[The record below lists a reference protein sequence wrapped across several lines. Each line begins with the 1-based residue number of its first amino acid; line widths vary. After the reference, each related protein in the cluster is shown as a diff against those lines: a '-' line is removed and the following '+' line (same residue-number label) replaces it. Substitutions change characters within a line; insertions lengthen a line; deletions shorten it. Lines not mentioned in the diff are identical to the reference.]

1 MCGVLTMSDGKVI
14 TLPSKSPVQEA
25 IKRLGVD
32 AGALYEPV
40 ILIELK
46 RIRAKD
52 PAAWARIRQQV
63 KDTKVLSMMD
73 FDRLTAQDDEEKV
86 SAGGGIFPEVEP
98 WPTQV
103 AGTELLDDIAQAIK
117 RYVIA
122 DVATIQAAALWS
134 TFTWLIDSV
143 QVAPIAN
150 ITAPEKRC
158 GKSIMLTT
166 LGNLVNRKLQVSNI
180 APAALFRSIELW
192 SPTLLIDEVDAF
204 LRDNEE
210 ARGILNAGFTR
221 DSAVVIRCVG
231 DDHMPTPFRVWG
243 AKALCGI
250 GKIADTLADRSIPL
264 RLRRKLP
271 GEQTEVLRHS
281 DPDMWAN
288 LRSRMMRFA
297 QDNAEQIAKAR
308 PATIKGLNDRA
319 NDCWEPL
326 LAIAEAAGGEWPAIA
341 RQAARTL
348 HDAEDSAPSVG
359 VELLTDIKTILD
371 TKQAS
376 KMFSATLLEE
386 LMADDEAP
394 WPTWNR
400 GKPMTARQLST
411 KLGEFGIKSKDIRI
425 GTTNKKGYDRAD
437 FSEAFTRY
445 LSAVTPAVSATARQ
459 PSNHAAS
466 SDFPSAT
473 DQPNVADEKTLQAT
487 NYAGCRVVAD
497 ETPHPLEVEEE
508 YAAGPEEEEV

>member
-1 MCGVLTMSDGKVI
+1 MSDGKVI
-14 TLPSKSPVQEA
+14 TLPSKSPIQEA

-32 AGALYEPV
+32 AGALYEPTM
-40 ILIELK
+40 LIELK
-46 RIRAKD
+46 RTRAKD
-52 PAAWARIRQQV
+52 PSAWARLRQQV
-63 KDTKVLSMMD
+63 KDAKVLSMVD
-73 FDRLTAQDDEEKV
+73 FDRLTAQDDDEKV
-86 SAGGGIFPEVEP
+86 SSGSGIFPEVEP
-98 WPTQV
+98 WPTSV
-103 AGTELLDDIAQAIK
+103 NGVELLDDISQAIK
-117 RYVIA
+117 RHVIA
-122 DVATIQAAALWS
+122 DPATIQASALWV

-158 GKSIMLTT
+158 GKSIMLTA

-180 APAALFRSIELW
+180 GSAALFRAIELW

-204 LRDNEE
+204 LRENEE
-210 ARGILNAGFTR
+210 SRGILNAGFTR

-231 DDHMPTPFRVWG
+231 DDHIPTPFRVWG

-271 GEQTEVLRHS
+271 GEEVEVLRHS
-281 DPDMWAN
+281 DPELWAN

-297 QDNAEQIAKAR
+297 QDHAEQIGKAR
-308 PATIKGLNDRA
+308 PTTINGLNDRA

-326 LAIAEAAGGEWPAIA
+326 LAIAEAAGGDWPAVA
-341 RQAARTL
+341 RKAARTL
-348 HDAEDSAPSVG
+348 HDVEDDSPSVG

-371 TKQAS
+371 TKQAT
-376 KMFSATLLEE
+376 KMFSAALLDE

-437 FSEAFTRY
+437 FTEVFDRY
-445 LSAVTPAVSATARQ
+445 LSSVPPAVSATTRQ
-459 PSNHAAS
+459 PAKHVAS
-466 SDFPSAT
+466 SDISSAT
-473 DQPNVADEKTLQAT
+473 NTQPVADVKTPQAT
-487 NYAGCRVVAD
+487 EYKGCHAVAD
-497 ETPHPLEVEEE
+497 ETAPLLEGDDDGVDF
-508 YAAGPEEEEV
+508 

>member
-1 MCGVLTMSDGKVI
+1 MSDGKVI

-63 KDTKVLSMMD
+63 KDTKALSMTD
-73 FDRLTAQDDEEKV
+73 FDRLTAQDDEEKA

-98 WPTQV
+98 WPTPV

-122 DVATIQAAALWS
+122 DGATIQAAAMWA

-348 HDAEDSAPSVG
+348 HDVEDDSPSVG

-400 GKPMTARQLST
+400 GKPMTARQLAT
-411 KLGEFGIKSKDIRI
+411 KLAEFGIKSGTVRI
-425 GTTNKKGYDRAD
+425 GAVTKKGYSREQFLDV
-437 FSEAFTRY
+437 FGRY
-445 LSAVTPAVSATARQ
+445 LSTDTPVTSVTPSQATETGAY
-459 PSNHAAS
+459 
-466 SDFPSAT
+466 SDFLSVTPPPVVT
-473 DQPNVADEKTLQAT
+473 DEKVPEPLI
-487 NYAGCRVVAD
+487 YKGCDGVTDKAPR
-497 ETPHPLEVEEE
+497 PLEVEEE

>member
-1 MCGVLTMSDGKVI
+1 MSDGKVI
-14 TLPSKSPVQEA
+14 TLMSKSPVQEA
-25 IKRLGVD
+25 IKRLGSD
-32 AGALYEPV
+32 AGALYDPI
-40 ILIELK
+40 ILMELK
-46 RIRAKD
+46 RVRAKE
-52 PAAWARIRQQV
+52 PATWARIRQQV
-63 KDTKVLSMMD
+63 KDTKVLSMVD
-73 FDRLTAQDDEEKV
+73 FDRLTAQDDEEKY

-98 WPTQV
+98 WPSPV
-103 AGTELLDDIAQAIK
+103 AGAELLDDIAGAIR

-122 DVATIQAAALWS
+122 DAATIQAAALWA

-158 GKSIMLTT
+158 GKSIMLTA

-271 GEQTEVLRHS
+271 GESTEVLRHS
-281 DPDMWAN
+281 DPGLWVN

-297 QDNAEQIAKAR
+297 QDHAEQIGKAR
-308 PATIKGLNDRA
+308 PAIINGLNDRA

-326 LAIAEAAGGEWPAIA
+326 LAIAEAAGGEWPAVA
-341 RQAARTL
+341 RQAARSL
-348 HDAEDSAPSVG
+348 HEIEDDSPSVG
-359 VELLTDIKTILD
+359 VELLNDIKTILD
-371 TKQAS
+371 SKQAN
-376 KMFSATLLEE
+376 KMFSAALLEH

-425 GTTNKKGYDRAD
+425 GAINKKGYDRAD

-445 LSAVTPAVSATARQ
+445 LSAETAAAPATARQ
-459 PSNHAAS
+459 PNSHAAS
-466 SDFPSAT
+466 SDFSPAT
-473 DQPNVADEKTLQAT
+473 GFPRVADEKKLQAT
-487 NYAGCRVVAD
+487 DYAGCRVVAD
-497 ETPHPLEVEEE
+497 ESPLPLGVED
-508 YAAGPEEEEV
+508 AAGPEEEEV

>member
-1 MCGVLTMSDGKVI
+1 MSDGKVI
-14 TLPSKSPVQEA
+14 TLMSKSPVQEA
-25 IKRLGVD
+25 IKRLGTD
-32 AGALYEPV
+32 AGALYEPI
-40 ILIELK
+40 ILMELK
-46 RIRAKD
+46 RVRAKE
-52 PAAWARIRQQV
+52 PSAWARIRQQV
-63 KDTKVLSMMD
+63 KDTKVLSMVD
-73 FDRLTAQDDEEKV
+73 FDRLTAQDDEEK
-86 SAGGGIFPEVEP
+86 AATGGGIFPEVEP
-98 WPTQV
+98 WPSPV
-103 AGTELLDDIAQAIK
+103 AGAELLDDIAGAIK

-122 DVATIQAAALWS
+122 DAATIQAAALWA

-158 GKSIMLTT
+158 GKSIMLTA

-271 GEQTEVLRHS
+271 GEKTEVLRHS
-281 DPDMWAN
+281 DPDLWAN

-297 QDNAEQIAKAR
+297 QDNADQIGKAR
-308 PATIKGLNDRA
+308 PATINGLNDRA

-326 LAIAEAAGGEWPAIA
+326 LAIAETAGVEWPVIA
-341 RQAARTL
+341 RQAARAL
-348 HDAEDSAPSVG
+348 HEVEDDSPSVG
-359 VELLTDIKTILD
+359 VELLNDIKAILE
-371 TKQAS
+371 TKQAN
-376 KMFSATLLEE
+376 KMFSATLLEH

-425 GTTNKKGYDRAD
+425 GTTVKRGFDKSD
-437 FSEAFTRY
+437 FVEVWDRY
-445 LSAVTPAVSATARQ
+445 LASAPPLSSATALQ
-459 PSNHAAS
+459 PINHEAC
-466 SDFPSAT
+466 SDFSSAT
-473 DQPNVADEKTLQAT
+473 KGGHVADKKTPQAKHDE
-487 NYAGCRVVAD
+487 GCSAVAD
-497 ETPHPLEVEEE
+497 KTPFPQGVEDE

>member
-1 MCGVLTMSDGKVI
+1 MSDGKVI
-14 TLPSKSPVQEA
+14 TLMSKSPVQEA
-25 IKRLGVD
+25 IKRLGTD
-32 AGALYEPV
+32 AGALYEPI
-40 ILIELK
+40 ILMELK
-46 RIRAKD
+46 RVRAKE
-52 PAAWARIRQQV
+52 PSAWARIRQQV
-63 KDTKVLSMMD
+63 KDTKVLSMVD
-73 FDRLTAQDDEEKV
+73 FDRLTAQDDEEK
-86 SAGGGIFPEVEP
+86 AATGGGIFPEVEP
-98 WPTQV
+98 WSVPV
-103 AGTELLDDIAQAIK
+103 AGAELLDDIASAIK

-122 DVATIQAAALWS
+122 DAATIQAAALWA

-158 GKSIMLTT
+158 GKSIMLTA

-271 GEQTEVLRHS
+271 GEKTEVLRHS
-281 DPDMWAN
+281 DPDLWAN

-297 QDNAEQIAKAR
+297 QDNADQIGKAR
-308 PATIKGLNDRA
+308 PATINGLNDRA

-326 LAIAEAAGGEWPAIA
+326 LAIAETAGVEWPVIA
-341 RQAARTL
+341 RQAARAL
-348 HDAEDSAPSVG
+348 HEVEDDSPSVG
-359 VELLTDIKTILD
+359 VELLNDIKAILD
-371 TKQAS
+371 TTQAT
-376 KMFSATLLEE
+376 KVFSATLLDL

-400 GKPMTARQLST
+400 GKPMTARQLAT
-411 KLGEFGIKSKDIRI
+411 KLSEFGIKSGTVRI
-425 GTTNKKGYDRAD
+425 GTLTKKGYSREQFLDV
-437 FSEAFTRY
+437 FGRY
-445 LSAVTPAVSATARQ
+445 LAADTPSATVTTSQ
-459 PSNHAAS
+459 LSKSAAS
-466 SDFPSAT
+466 SNFSSVTGAIT
-473 DQPNVADEKTLQAT
+473 VTDEKNVQSTD
-487 NYAGCRVVAD
+487 YRGCDGVTVGL
-497 ETPHPLEVEEE
+497 PLPQGVEDE

>member
-1 MCGVLTMSDGKVI
+1 MSDGRVI
-14 TLPSKSPVQEA
+14 SLSSKSPVQEA
-25 IKRLGVD
+25 IKRLGAD
-32 AGALYEPV
+32 AGSLYEPV

-52 PAAWARIRQQV
+52 LAAWARIRQQV
-63 KDTKVLSMMD
+63 KDTKVLAMVE

-86 SAGGGIFPEVEP
+86 SVGAGIFPEVEP
-98 WPTQV
+98 WPTHV
-103 AGTELLDDIAQAIK
+103 EGIELLDDIAQAIK
-117 RYVIA
+117 RFVIA
-122 DVATIQAAALWS
+122 DSATIQAGALWA

-166 LGNLVNRKLQVSNI
+166 LGNLVSRKLQVSNI

-271 GEQTEVLRHS
+271 GEEVEVLRHS
-281 DPDMWAN
+281 DPELWAG
-288 LRSRMMRFA
+288 LRSRMMRFS
-297 QDNAEQIAKAR
+297 QDHAEQIGKAR
-308 PATIKGLNDRA
+308 PATINGLNDRA

-326 LAIAEAAGGEWPAIA
+326 LAIAEAAGGEWPSIA
-341 RQAARTL
+341 RQAARAL
-348 HDAEDSAPSVG
+348 HDVEDDSPSVG
-359 VELLTDIKTILD
+359 VELLTDIKTIFE
-371 TKQAS
+371 TKQTT
-376 KMFSATLLEE
+376 KIFSATLLEE

-400 GKPMTARQLST
+400 GKPMAARQLST

-425 GTTNKKGYDRAD
+425 GTTNKKGYDRVD
-437 FSEAFTRY
+437 FTEVFDRY
-445 LSAVTPAVSATARQ
+445 LSSVPPTASATTRQ
-459 PSNHAAS
+459 PAKTAAS
-466 SDFPSAT
+466 SGISSAT
-473 DQPNVADEKTLQAT
+473 SNHSVADVNTPQITEYK
-487 NYAGCRVVAD
+487 GCHAVAD
-497 ETPHPLEVEEE
+497 GTRPELEDDDDGVEI
-508 YAAGPEEEEV
+508 

>member
-1 MCGVLTMSDGKVI
+1 MSDGKVI
-14 TLPSKSPVQEA
+14 TLMSKSPVQEA
-25 IKRLGVD
+25 IKRLASD
-32 AGALYEPV
+32 AGALYEPI
-40 ILIELK
+40 ILMELK
-46 RIRAKD
+46 RVRAKE
-52 PAAWARIRQQV
+52 PATWARIRQQV
-63 KDTKVLSMMD
+63 KDTKVLSMVD
-73 FDRLTAQDDEEKV
+73 FDRLTAQDDEEKA
-86 SAGGGIFPEVEP
+86 SAGGGIFPEVES
-98 WPTQV
+98 WPSPV
-103 AGTELLDDIAQAIK
+103 AGAELLDDIAGAIR

-122 DVATIQAAALWS
+122 DAATIQAAALWA

-158 GKSIMLTT
+158 GKSIMLTA

-271 GEQTEVLRHS
+271 GEATEVLRHS
-281 DPDMWAN
+281 DPDLWTN

-297 QDNAEQIAKAR
+297 QDHAEQIGKAR
-308 PATIKGLNDRA
+308 PATISGLNDRA

-326 LAIAEAAGGEWPAIA
+326 LAIAEAAGGEWPAVA
-341 RQAARTL
+341 RQAARSL
-348 HDAEDSAPSVG
+348 HEIEDDSPSVG
-359 VELLTDIKTILD
+359 VELLNDIKTILD
-371 TKQAS
+371 SKQAN
-376 KMFSATLLEE
+376 KMFSAALLEH

-425 GTTNKKGYDRAD
+425 GAINKKGYDRAD

-445 LSAVTPAVSATARQ
+445 LSAETAAACATARQ
-459 PSNHAAS
+459 PNGHAAS
-466 SDFPSAT
+466 SDFSPAT
-473 DQPNVADEKTLQAT
+473 GFPRVADEKKLQAT
-487 NYAGCRVVAD
+487 DYAGCRVVAN
-497 ETPHPLEVEEE
+497 ETPLPLGVED
-508 YAAGPEEEEV
+508 AAGPEEEEV

>member
-1 MCGVLTMSDGKVI
+1 MSNEKILTI
-14 TLPSKSPVQEA
+14 TSKSPIQEA
-25 IKRLGVD
+25 IKRLAVD
-32 AGALYEPV
+32 AGAMYEPS

-46 RIRAKD
+46 RTRAKD
-52 PAAWARIRQQV
+52 PSAWARLRQQV
-63 KDTKVLSMMD
+63 KDTKVLSMVD
-73 FDRLTAQDDEEKV
+73 FDRLTAHDDDEKA
-86 SAGGGIFPEVEP
+86 STGGGIFPEVRP
-98 WPTQV
+98 WATKVEGAQ
-103 AGTELLDDIAQAIK
+103 LLDDISQAIK
-117 RYVIA
+117 RHVIA
-122 DVATIQAAALWS
+122 DPETIQATALWA

-180 APAALFRSIELW
+180 ASAALFRSIELW
-192 SPTLLIDEVDAF
+192 APTLLIDEVDAF

-264 RLRRKLP
+264 RLRRRLP
-271 GEQTEVLRHS
+271 GEDVEVLRHS
-281 DPDMWAN
+281 DPALWAN
-288 LRSRMMRFA
+288 LRARMMRFA
-297 QDNAEQIAKAR
+297 QDNAEQIGNAR
-308 PATIKGLNDRA
+308 PVIIKGLNDRA

-326 LAIAEAAGGEWPAIA
+326 LAIAEAAGGDWPTTA
-341 RQAARTL
+341 RHAARAL
-348 HDAEDSAPSVG
+348 HDVEDDSPSVG
-359 VELLTDIKTILD
+359 VELLMDIKVIFD
-371 TKQAS
+371 TKQAT
-376 KMFSATLLEE
+376 KIFSATLLDE

-425 GTTNKKGYDRAD
+425 GITVKRGFDKAD
-437 FSEAFTRY
+437 FVEVWNRY
-445 LSAVTPAVSATARQ
+445 LASVPPVTSATALQ
-459 PSNHAAS
+459 PSKTGAY
-466 SDFPSAT
+466 SDVSNAT
-473 DQPNVADEKTLQAT
+473 DSNSVADEKSL
-487 NYAGCRVVAD
+487 NPPEYKGCSAVAD
-497 ETPHPLEVEEE
+497 ETPPVLGVDEEDL
-508 YAAGPEEEEV
+508 

>member
-1 MCGVLTMSDGKVI
+1 MSDGKVI
-14 TLPSKSPVQEA
+14 TLMSKSPVQEA
-25 IKRLGVD
+25 IKRLGSD
-32 AGALYEPV
+32 AGALYEPI
-40 ILIELK
+40 ILMELK
-46 RIRAKD
+46 RVRAKE
-52 PAAWARIRQQV
+52 PATWARIRQQV
-63 KDTKVLSMMD
+63 KDTKVLSMVD
-73 FDRLTAQDDEEKV
+73 FDRLTAQDDEEKA
-86 SAGGGIFPEVEP
+86 SAGGGIFPEVES
-98 WPTQV
+98 WPSPV
-103 AGTELLDDIAQAIK
+103 AGAELLDDIAGAIR

-122 DVATIQAAALWS
+122 DAATIQAAALWA

-158 GKSIMLTT
+158 GKSIMLTA

-271 GEQTEVLRHS
+271 GESTEVLRHS
-281 DPDMWAN
+281 DPDLWTS

-297 QDNAEQIAKAR
+297 QDHAERIGKAR
-308 PATIKGLNDRA
+308 PATINGLNDRA

-341 RQAARTL
+341 RQAARSL
-348 HDAEDSAPSVG
+348 HEIEDDSPSVG
-359 VELLTDIKTILD
+359 VELLNDIKTILD
-371 TKQAS
+371 TKQAN
-376 KMFSATLLEE
+376 KMFSATLLEH

-425 GTTNKKGYDRAD
+425 GTINKKGYDRAD

-445 LSAVTPAVSATARQ
+445 LSAETPTASATARQ
-459 PSNHAAS
+459 PNSHAAS
-466 SDFPSAT
+466 SDFSPAT
-473 DQPNVADEKTLQAT
+473 GLPRVADEKTLQAKD
-487 NYAGCRVVAD
+487 YAGCRVVAD
-497 ETPHPLEVEEE
+497 ETPLSLGVED
-508 YAAGPEEEEV
+508 AAGPEEEEV

>member
-1 MCGVLTMSDGKVI
+1 MSDGKVI
-14 TLPSKSPVQEA
+14 TLMSKSPVQEA
-25 IKRLGVD
+25 IKRLGTD
-32 AGALYEPV
+32 AGALYEPI
-40 ILIELK
+40 ILMELK
-46 RIRAKD
+46 RVRAKE
-52 PAAWARIRQQV
+52 PSAWARIRQQV
-63 KDTKVLSMMD
+63 KDTKVLSMVD
-73 FDRLTAQDDEEKV
+73 FDRLTAQDDEEK
-86 SAGGGIFPEVEP
+86 AATGGGIFPEVEP
-98 WPTQV
+98 WPSPV
-103 AGTELLDDIAQAIK
+103 AGAELLDDIAGAIK

-122 DVATIQAAALWS
+122 DAATIQAAALWA

-158 GKSIMLTT
+158 GKSIMLTA

-271 GEQTEVLRHS
+271 GEKTEVLRHS
-281 DPDMWAN
+281 DPDLWAN

-297 QDNAEQIAKAR
+297 QDNADQIGKAR
-308 PATIKGLNDRA
+308 PATINGLNDRA

-326 LAIAEAAGGEWPAIA
+326 LAIAETAGVEWPVIA
-341 RQAARTL
+341 RQAARAL
-348 HDAEDSAPSVG
+348 HEVEDDSPSVG
-359 VELLTDIKTILD
+359 VELLNDIKAILE
-371 TKQAS
+371 TKQAN
-376 KMFSATLLEE
+376 KMFSATLLEH

-425 GTTNKKGYDRAD
+425 GTTVKRGFDKSD
-437 FSEAFTRY
+437 FVEVWDRY
-445 LSAVTPAVSATARQ
+445 LASAPPLSSATALQ
-459 PSNHAAS
+459 PINHEAC
-466 SDFPSAT
+466 SDFSSAT
-473 DQPNVADEKTLQAT
+473 KGGHVADKKTPQAKHDE
-487 NYAGCRVVAD
+487 GCSAVAD
-497 ETPHPLEVEEE
+497 NHPLPQGVEDE

>member
-1 MCGVLTMSDGKVI
+1 MSDGKVI
-14 TLPSKSPVQEA
+14 TLMSKSPVQEA
-25 IKRLGVD
+25 IKRLASD
-32 AGALYEPV
+32 AGALYEPI
-40 ILIELK
+40 ILMELK
-46 RIRAKD
+46 RVRAKE
-52 PAAWARIRQQV
+52 PATWARIRQQV
-63 KDTKVLSMMD
+63 KDTKVLSMVD
-73 FDRLTAQDDEEKV
+73 FDRLTAQDDEEKA
-86 SAGGGIFPEVEP
+86 SAGGGIFPEVES
-98 WPTQV
+98 WPSPV
-103 AGTELLDDIAQAIK
+103 AGAELLDDIAGAIR

-122 DVATIQAAALWS
+122 DAATIQAAALWA

-158 GKSIMLTT
+158 GKSIMLTA

-271 GEQTEVLRHS
+271 GESTEVLRHS
-281 DPDMWAN
+281 DPGLWAN

-297 QDNAEQIAKAR
+297 QDHAEQIGKAR
-308 PATIKGLNDRA
+308 PATIHGLNDRA

-326 LAIAEAAGGEWPAIA
+326 LAIAEAAGGEWPAVA
-341 RQAARTL
+341 RQAARSL
-348 HDAEDSAPSVG
+348 HEIEDDSPSVG
-359 VELLTDIKTILD
+359 VELLNDIKTILD
-371 TKQAS
+371 SKQAN
-376 KMFSATLLEE
+376 KMFSASLLEH

-425 GTTNKKGYDRAD
+425 GAINKKGYDRAD

-445 LSAVTPAVSATARQ
+445 LSAETAAASATARQ
-459 PSNHAAS
+459 PNGHADS
-466 SDFPSAT
+466 SDFFPAT
-473 DQPNVADEKTLQAT
+473 GLPRVADEKKLQAT
-487 NYAGCRVVAD
+487 DYAGCRVVAD
-497 ETPHPLEVEEE
+497 ETPLPLGVED
-508 YAAGPEEEEV
+508 AAGPEEEEV

>member
-1 MCGVLTMSDGKVI
+1 MSDGKVI
-14 TLPSKSPVQEA
+14 TLMSKSPVQEA
-25 IKRLGVD
+25 IKRLGSD
-32 AGALYEPV
+32 AGALYEPI
-40 ILIELK
+40 ILMELK
-46 RIRAKD
+46 RVRAKE
-52 PAAWARIRQQV
+52 PASWARIRQQV
-63 KDTKVLSMMD
+63 KDTKALSMVD
-73 FDRLTAQDDEEKV
+73 FDRLTAQDDEEKA
-86 SAGGGIFPEVEP
+86 SAGGGIFPEVES
-98 WPTQV
+98 WPSPV
-103 AGTELLDDIAQAIK
+103 AGAELLDDIAGAIR

-122 DVATIQAAALWS
+122 DAATIQAAALWA

-158 GKSIMLTT
+158 GKSIMLTA

-271 GEQTEVLRHS
+271 GESTEVLRHS
-281 DPDMWAN
+281 DPDLWTS

-297 QDNAEQIAKAR
+297 QDHAERIGKAR
-308 PATIKGLNDRA
+308 PATINGLNDRA

-341 RQAARTL
+341 RQAARSL
-348 HDAEDSAPSVG
+348 HEIEDDSPSVG
-359 VELLTDIKTILD
+359 VELLNDIKTILD
-371 TKQAS
+371 TKQAN
-376 KMFSATLLEE
+376 KMFSATLLEH

-425 GTTNKKGYDRAD
+425 GTINKKGYDRAD

-445 LSAVTPAVSATARQ
+445 LSAETPTASATARQ
-459 PSNHAAS
+459 PNGHAAS
-466 SDFPSAT
+466 SDFSPAT
-473 DQPNVADEKTLQAT
+473 GLPRVADEKKLQAT
-487 NYAGCRVVAD
+487 DYAGCRAVAD
-497 ETPHPLEVEEE
+497 ETPLPLGVED
-508 YAAGPEEEEV
+508 AAGPEEEEV

>member
-1 MCGVLTMSDGKVI
+1 MSEGKIINLT
-14 TLPSKSPVQEA
+14 SKSPLQEA

-32 AGALYEPV
+32 AGALYEPA
-40 ILIELK
+40 ILAELK

-52 PAAWARIRQQV
+52 PSAWARLRQQV
-63 KDTKVLSMMD
+63 KDAKVLSMVD
-73 FDRLTAQDDEEKV
+73 FDRLTSQDDEEKV
-86 SAGGGIFPEVEP
+86 SSGGGIFPEVEP
-98 WPTQV
+98 WSAPV
-103 AGTELLDDIAQAIK
+103 KGAELLDDIAQAIK
-117 RYVIA
+117 RFVIA
-122 DVATIQAAALWS
+122 DTATIQASALWA
-134 TFTWLIDSV
+134 TFTWLIDNV

-271 GEQTEVLRHS
+271 GEEVAVLRHS
-281 DPDMWAN
+281 DPAMWAN

-297 QDNAEQIAKAR
+297 QDNGEQISKAR

-326 LAIAEAAGGEWPAIA
+326 LAIAEAAGGDWPSVA
-341 RQAARTL
+341 RQAARVL
-348 HDAEDSAPSVG
+348 HDVEDDSPSVG

-376 KMFSATLLEE
+376 KIFSATLLDE

-411 KLGEFGIKSKDIRI
+411 KLGEFGIKSKDVRI
-425 GTTNKKGYDRAD
+425 GTTVKRGFDKAD
-437 FSEAFTRY
+437 FLEVWNRY
-445 LSAVTPAVSATARQ
+445 LASVPPATSATALQ
-459 PSNHAAS
+459 PNKHGAF
-466 SDFPSAT
+466 SDFLSAT
-473 DQPNVADEKTLQAT
+473 EGDRVADRKTPQAT
-487 NYAGCRVVAD
+487 EYKACSTVAD
-497 ETPHPLEVEEE
+497 ETPPEPGVDEEDL
-508 YAAGPEEEEV
+508 

>member
-1 MCGVLTMSDGKVI
+1 MSDGKVI
-14 TLPSKSPVQEA
+14 SLPSKSPVQEA

-32 AGALYEPV
+32 AGALYEPAM
-40 ILIELK
+40 LIELK

-52 PAAWARIRQQV
+52 PSAWARIRQQV
-63 KDTKVLSMMD
+63 KDAKILSMVD
-73 FDRLTAQDDEEKV
+73 FDRLTAQEGDEKT
-86 SAGGGIFPEVEP
+86 SSGSGIFPEVAQ
-98 WPTQV
+98 WPKAV
-103 AGTELLDDIAQAIK
+103 NGVELLNDISQAIQ

-122 DVATIQAAALWS
+122 DPATIQASALWA

-143 QVAPIAN
+143 QVAPLAN

-180 APAALFRSIELW
+180 GSAALFRAIELW

-204 LRDNEE
+204 LRENEE
-210 ARGILNAGFTR
+210 SRGILNSGFTR
-221 DSAVVIRCVG
+221 DSATVIRCVG
-231 DDHMPTPFRVWG
+231 DDHIPTPFRVWG

-271 GEQTEVLRHS
+271 GEEVEVLRHS
-281 DPDMWAN
+281 DPAVWAS

-297 QDNAEQIAKAR
+297 QDNGERIAKAR

-326 LAIAEAAGGEWPAIA
+326 LAIAEAAGGDWPAVA

-348 HDAEDSAPSVG
+348 HDVEDDSPSVG

-371 TKQAS
+371 TKQAT
-376 KMFSATLLEE
+376 KMFSATLLDE
-386 LMADDEAP
+386 LMTDDEAP

-437 FSEAFTRY
+437 FTEVFDRY
-445 LSAVTPAVSATARQ
+445 LSTVPPVVSATARQ
-459 PSNHAAS
+459 PSKAGAS
-466 SDFPSAT
+466 SDIGAAT
-473 DQPNVADEKTLQAT
+473 RVQPVADEKSLQAT
-487 NYAGCRVVAD
+487 EYKGCRAVAD
-497 ETPHPLEVEEE
+497 ETTPV
-508 YAAGPEEEEV
+508 PEDDDGVDI